1 MREHTE
7 LAWIL
12 GCNTP
17 IGWLRRMTQ
26 FKQKG
31 KQQDK
36 AGLGLLSYPVLM
48 TADILLYRAASTVL
62 CNTRRSACPPSF
74 VLSTL
79 TQTCRSL
86 WHVFPRLQQPAVP
99 VGDDQTQHLELA
111 RNIAMSFNSSY
122 GDCFVVPNAMFR
134 EGAET
139 RVMSLRNA
147 ANKMSKS
154 DKSPMTRIDL
164 TGAVETNPRAV
175 APALPCPNMR
185 MWFGRR
191 C

>member
-1 MREHTE
+1 MQYTDWMAAAHDPVQAKGQAARQGRAGPPLLPRPHD
-7 LAWIL
+7 
-12 GCNTP
+12 
-17 IGWLRRMTQ
+17 RRH
-26 FKQKG
+26 
-31 KQQDK
+31 
-36 AGLGLLSYPVLM
+36 SVVP
-48 TADILLYRAASTVL
+48 
-62 CNTRRSACPPSF
+62 RRQYSPLQHPPLCPPSL

-79 TQTCRSL
+79 TQACRSL

-175 APALPCPNMR
+175 APPLPCPNMR